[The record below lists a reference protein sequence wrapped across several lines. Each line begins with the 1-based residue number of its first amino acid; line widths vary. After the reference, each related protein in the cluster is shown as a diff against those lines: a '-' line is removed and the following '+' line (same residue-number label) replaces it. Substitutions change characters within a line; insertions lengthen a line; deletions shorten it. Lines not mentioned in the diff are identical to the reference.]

1 MIRIK
6 TFRHKEK
13 LLTSHNIFMD
23 IEIKNELVLNE
34 NCMFK
39 TLHNISNSKLM
50 RNILVKTSHCGF
62 GIIHNCISVTDKVT
76 HNMVKIFLKLHSRF
90 HIPATSQGK
99 KIKSFNQ
106 RSYTRWLY
114 KRIYKMEMKF
124 WAVLGSRGY
133 RDKKNSQLP

>member
-1 MIRIK
+1 MIRIE
-6 TFRHKEK
+6 TFRHQEK

-76 HNMVKIFLKLHSRF
+76 HNMVK
-90 HIPATSQGK
+90 
-99 KIKSFNQ
+99 
-106 RSYTRWLY
+106 
-114 KRIYKMEMKF
+114 
-124 WAVLGSRGY
+124 
-133 RDKKNSQLP
+133 

>member
-1 MIRIK
+1 
-6 TFRHKEK
+6 
-13 LLTSHNIFMD
+13 MD
-23 IEIKNELVLNE
+23 IEIKNEIVLNE

-76 HNMVKIFLKLHSRF
+76 HNMVKIFLKLHSSF
-90 HIPATSQGK
+90 HTPATSRGK

-114 KRIYKMEMKF
+114 KRIYKTEMKF
-124 WAVLGSRGY
+124 WAVLGSRGC
-133 RDKKNSQLP
+133 REKKIPTAISMQLFGDVF